1 VNDEKRL
8 NDRVTTN
15 LPVRWHGVSGAHE
28 GRIEDLSPS
37 GCFVNTTGT
46 VDVGEMVSLLI
57 QLPSNAWLS
66 LRGRVA
72 FFHQMTGF
80 SVAFTIEE
88 EKQRQQLSEL
98 VAGQNSPQ

>member
-1 VNDEKRL
+1 
-8 NDRVTTN
+8 
-15 LPVRWHGVSGAHE
+15 
-28 GRIEDLSPS
+28 
-37 GCFVNTTGT
+37 
-46 VDVGEMVSLLI
+46 MVSLLI

-72 FFHQMTGF
+72 FFHQLTGF

-98 VAGQNSPQ
+98 VASQNSPQ

>member
-1 VNDEKRL
+1 MNDEKRL

-46 VDVGEMVSLLI
+46 VVSLLI

-98 VAGQNSPQ
+98 VAGQNSLR